1 MNRST
6 SSEPRDAIDD
16 DDLLA
21 TLPAPVSRALATF
34 SHAFAAT
41 VAAAPNATLRPNSD
55 GVATLDGSAEAAL
68 ASMPLGDALEIGA
81 TLGEGGMGVVRLG
94 RQRALGRAVAVK
106 TLRDD
111 ARASDAGRLL
121 REAWISATLE
131 HPNIVPV
138 YELGTG
144 ADGRPV
150 LVLRLVE
157 GSSWAQVLDDPEALA
172 ARLTAG
178 TDALEWNLRVLAQ
191 VCDAVG
197 LAHARGILHRDIKPD
212 NVMLGRHGE
221 VYLLDWGIA
230 ATLEPDPSGRL
241 PCVRDAAEVVGTPCY
256 MPPEL
261 LQTDVARMG
270 PALDVYLLGATLY
283 ELVAGRPPHAGDGF
297 AAIATSILFGP
308 PRLEEPE
315 VPSELAAIV
324 HRAMALEPGDRHPS
338 ARALR
343 DALLT
348 FLAHRH
354 SVAVARDAGR
364 ALRELEAL
372 AREESPERA
381 RVYATLG
388 EARFGFRQALSE
400 WSENAEAQ
408 RGLAQAVR
416 VGVELE
422 LRLGQNQA
430 AASLLAELTDPPA
443 DLEARVHDA
452 LAREKEERQ
461 RNERLARDH
470 DPAIG
475 RRTRIVMQLV
485 FASCWILGPFAGMAL
500 QNAGWPATKLVGGFG
515 LVQFALAMAFAAWA
529 RDALLGS
536 KNNRRWLG
544 VGAGMALFQTMLC
557 VVIDRLGAGDR
568 VLFACVAAHWSF
580 AAFVAGAM
588 LSRPWFVYSA
598 AMALALVASLSSPSS
613 TWLFLAGANL
623 STLLFPALEWRK
635 IRTS

>member
-1 MNRST
+1 MSRPSPF
-6 SSEPRDAIDD
+6 EPRDAADGA
-16 DDLLA
+16 DLLA
-21 TLPAPVSRALATF
+21 TLPAPVARTLATF
-34 SHAFAAT
+34 SNAFAAT

-55 GVATLDGSAEAAL
+55 GATTLDATAEAAL
-68 ASMPLGDALEIGA
+68 PSMRLGEALEMGA

-111 ARASDAGRLL
+111 ARPSDAGRLL

-172 ARLTAG
+172 SRLTAG
-178 TDALEWNLRVLAQ
+178 TDALDWNLRVLAQ

-241 PCVRDAAEVVGTPCY
+241 PCVRDVAEVVGTPCY

-261 LQTDVARMG
+261 LQADVTRMG

-283 ELVAGRPPHAGDGF
+283 ELVTGRPPHTGNGF
-297 AAIATSILFGP
+297 AALASSILLGP
-308 PRLEEPE
+308 PRLEEPA
-315 VPSELAAIV
+315 VPAELAAII
-324 HRAMALEPGDRHPS
+324 HRAMATDPGDRHPS

-348 FLAHRH
+348 FLGHRH
-354 SVAVARDAGR
+354 SVAVARDAAR

-372 AREESPERA
+372 ALEDDPERA
-381 RVYATLG
+381 RIYATLG

-400 WSENAEAQ
+400 WSDNAEARQ
-408 RGLAQAVR
+408 GLAQAMR

-422 LRLGQNQA
+422 LRLGRAEA

-443 DLEARVHDA
+443 DLETRVRAA
-452 LAREKEERQ
+452 LAREEEERQ
-461 RNERLARDH
+461 RNERFARDH
-470 DPAIG
+470 DPSIG
-475 RRTRIVMQLV
+475 RRTRTLMQLV
-485 FASCWILGPFAGMAL
+485 FASCWIIGPFAGMKL
-500 QNAGWPATKLVGGFG
+500 QAAGWPVAKLLGGFG
-515 LVQFALAMAFAAWA
+515 LVQFALAAAFAVLA

-544 VGAGMALFQTMLC
+544 VGAGMALFQAMLC
-557 VVIDRLGAGDR
+557 VVIDRLGAGDL
-568 VLFACVAAHWSF
+568 VLFACVTAHWSF

-588 LSRPWFVYSA
+588 LSRPWFVYA
-598 AMALALVASLSSPSS
+598 AALSMALVASLSWPSS

-635 IRTS
+635 IRTR